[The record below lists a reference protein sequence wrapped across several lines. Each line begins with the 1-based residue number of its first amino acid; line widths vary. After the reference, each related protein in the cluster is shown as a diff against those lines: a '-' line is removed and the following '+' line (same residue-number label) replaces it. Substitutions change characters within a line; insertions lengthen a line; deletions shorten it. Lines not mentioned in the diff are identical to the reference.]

1 MGLSPPS
8 HFSYRTKGLDLAAV
22 SSLQESINQPGE
34 GRAVRQGSTRRQ
46 QRAGL
51 RGLPGSGLGS
61 AQVTSRAGRLSQAL
75 SLETEGLA
83 FMGCVTKLKL

>member
-22 SSLQESINQPGE
+22 SSLQESINQPGA
-34 GRAVRQGSTRRQ
+34 GRAVQQGSTRRQ

-51 RGLPGSGLGS
+51 RGLRWAGVCTGDLKSRETFPGS
-61 AQVTSRAGRLSQAL
+61 VIRD
-75 SLETEGLA
+75 
-83 FMGCVTKLKL
+83 